1 MDVIKDLEAG
11 RAPRIVQ
18 VGPMESQGKQ
28 EHQKQRGYNK
38 K

>member
-28 EHQKQRGYNK
+28 KHQKQRGYNK